1 MHDIQKKSHTNSRNN
16 KSMFAVLEE
25 EDIGMREKNKM
36 LQNKYIVLLLIT
48 GAVYFFLRFISPLLT
63 PVIIAGMFLTFC
75 YPAFDDIQKKTK
87 IKKQYLAGVI
97 LFLICG
103 VLIILV
109 WMGGSLLLQNIP
121 IWVEGLDDV
130 QRNMRLFVTD
140 CCNGV
145 GGFLG
150 INTEGLAQVLIEQI
164 DVFVEN
170 FQVQV
175 LPGIL
180 GGTWSYI
187 RQLLSIIGVLA
198 VTMIATMLLAKD
210 YDSILA
216 FMGAHEGSRTVLE
229 IVLRVLRYVATFV
242 KAQVIIMIS
251 IAVVCSLSLFFAGV
265 ENGVWFGI
273 LAGVLDAL
281 PFIGTGIVLVPLAI
295 WQLFSGFYWK
305 AAVCVIIYI
314 VCALLREFLEPKL
327 IGQKVGVYPVAILI
341 AVYAG
346 LKLFGLWG
354 IVKGP
359 IGLVLIMQIYAA
371 YERLLTAENK

>member
-1 MHDIQKKSHTNSRNN
+1 MIFLKNPILIPEINRDNSVPP
-16 KSMFAVLEE
+16 KEGICMQ
-25 EDIGMREKNKM
+25 EKNKI
-36 LQNKYIVLLLIT
+36 LHNKYIVLLLIT

-63 PVIIAGMFLTFC
+63 PIIIAGMFLTFC
-75 YPAFDDIQKKTK
+75 YPTFDDIQKKTR

-97 LFLICG
+97 LFLLCG
-103 VLIILV
+103 ILIVLV

-121 IWVEGLDDV
+121 LWVEELDDV
-130 QRNMRLFVTD
+130 QQSVQLFVTD

-175 LPGIL
+175 LPGLL
-180 GGTWSYI
+180 GGTWTYI
-187 RQLLSIIGVLA
+187 RQLLSIIGILA

-210 YDSILA
+210 YDAILA
-216 FMGAHEGSRTVLE
+216 FMGAHEESRTVLE
-229 IVLRVLRYVATFV
+229 IVLRVLRYIATFV
-242 KAQVIIMIS
+242 KAQVVIMIS
-251 IAVVCSLSLFFAGV
+251 IAVICSLGLFFAGV

-295 WQLFSGFYWK
+295 WQLFLGFYGK
-305 AAVCVIIYI
+305 AAVCIVIYVI
-314 VCALLREFLEPKL
+314 CALLREFLEPKL
-327 IGQKVGVYPVAILI
+327 IGRKVGVYPVAILI

-371 YERLLTAENK
+371 YTRLLTARDK